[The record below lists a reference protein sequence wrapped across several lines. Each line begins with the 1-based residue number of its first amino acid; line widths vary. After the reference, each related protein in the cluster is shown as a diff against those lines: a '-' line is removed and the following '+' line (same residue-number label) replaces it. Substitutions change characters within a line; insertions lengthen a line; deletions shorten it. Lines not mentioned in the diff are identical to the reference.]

1 MATKFNFEK
10 SIERL
15 EEIVEQL
22 ESGEVKLEEAIKVFE
37 EGAEL
42 FRQCAAHLNEA
53 EKKIKK
59 LVKTEEGFQL
69 ELLGEEEEPAE

>member
-10 SIERL
+10 SLERL

-22 ESGEVKLEEAIKVFE
+22 EGGEVKLEEAIKIFE
-37 EGAEL
+37 EGVEL
-42 FRQCAAHLNEA
+42 FKHCAARLNEA
-53 EKKIKK
+53 EKKIRT

-69 ELLGEEEEPAE
+69 ELIDDEEAVE

>member
-1 MATKFNFEK
+1 MPAKFNFEK
-10 SIERL
+10 SLERL

-22 ESGEVKLEEAIKVFE
+22 EGGEVKLEDAIKIFE
-37 EGAEL
+37 EGVDL
-42 FRQCAAHLNEA
+42 FKQCAARLNEA

-69 ELLGEEEEPAE
+69 ELLDEEEEPAE

>member
-1 MATKFNFEK
+1 MPTKFNFEK
-10 SIERL
+10 SLERL

-22 ESGEVKLEEAIKVFE
+22 EGGDVKLEDAIKSFE
-37 EGAEL
+37 EGVDL
-42 FRQCAAHLNEA
+42 FKQCAARLNEA

-69 ELLGEEEEPAE
+69 ELLDEEEDPAE